1 MYSKVNVP
9 MLATVP
15 VVVILY
21 VMLLAKVSPEY
32 QLLDISMLNT
42 GTFTKKIS
50 LYALSLAV

>member
-21 VMLLAKVSPEY
+21 VMLLGKVSAKY
-32 QLLDISMLNT
+32 QLLDIY
-42 GTFTKKIS
+42 KHVEYWDI
-50 LYALSLAV
+50 